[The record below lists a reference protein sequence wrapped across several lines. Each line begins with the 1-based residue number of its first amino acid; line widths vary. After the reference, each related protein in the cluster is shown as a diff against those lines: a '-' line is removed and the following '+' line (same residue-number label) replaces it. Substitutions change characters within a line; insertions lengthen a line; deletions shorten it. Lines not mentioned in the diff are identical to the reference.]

1 MTEEKN
7 RSVSIRFNRYLPLL
21 LLMLLLGG
29 EHARA
34 QYIDPGSG
42 SYILQVLIA
51 GFLALAFYSRRVK
64 DYVKLLYHRLFSKK

>member
-1 MTEEKN
+1 
-7 RSVSIRFNRYLPLL
+7 
-21 LLMLLLGG
+21 MLLLGG